1 MQTRRN
7 PGLGPLSYSD
17 IVARLAVQV
26 LRRKRLS
33 VQRVP
38 HELER
43 LLSVTALMTD
53 SVIACDAC
61 GQMVYANFAAEN
73 LFGEIDLEKNSM
85 DDCPEAFGIFDCQGL
100 RMLDPHELP
109 LAQAAYEGKV
119 VRVNLLVR
127 LDEDASSPVE
137 ATAFPV
143 LDRKGRQ
150 VGAMMVCRCIDADAR
165 PERVTHL
172 A

>member
-1 MQTRRN
+1 MYLTERE
-7 PGLGPLSYSD
+7 
-17 IVARLAVQV
+17 RLRVQKV
-26 LRRKRLS
+26 SR
-33 VQRVP
+33 
-38 HELER
+38 ELER
-43 LLSVTALMTD
+43 LFTVTALMTD

-61 GQMVYANFAAEN
+61 GQMVYANFAART
-73 LFGEIDLEKNSM
+73 LFGEIDMEKNSM
-85 DDCPEAFGIFDCQGL
+85 DDCPEALGIFDCYGA
-100 RMLDPHELP
+100 RMLEPQELP
-109 LAQAAYEGKV
+109 LAQAAYEGKT

-127 LDEDASSPVE
+127 QERTSSPVE

-150 VGAMMVCRCIDADAR
+150 IGAMMVCRCLGAFTE

>member
-1 MQTRRN
+1 M
-7 PGLGPLSYSD
+7 
-17 IVARLAVQV
+17 
-26 LRRKRLS
+26 
-33 VQRVP
+33 QRVSR
-38 HELER
+38 ELER

-61 GQMVYANFAAEN
+61 GQMVYANFAAEK

-85 DDCPEAFGIFDCQGL
+85 DDCPEAFGIFDCQGE

-119 VRVNLLVR
+119 VQVNLLVR
-127 LDEDASSPVE
+127 QDEASSPVE

-150 VGAMMVCRCIDADAR
+150 VGAMMVCRCLDAFAR

>member
-1 MQTRRN
+1 MHKVSR
-7 PGLGPLSYSD
+7 
-17 IVARLAVQV
+17 
-26 LRRKRLS
+26 
-33 VQRVP
+33 
-38 HELER
+38 ELER
-43 LLSVTALMTD
+43 LLTVTALMTD

-61 GQMVYANFAAEN
+61 GQMVYANFAAKT
-73 LFGEIDLEKNSM
+73 LFGEIDMDKNSM
-85 DDCPEAFGIFDCQGL
+85 EDCPEAFGIFDYHGE
-100 RMLDPHELP
+100 RMLDPQEMP

-127 LDEDASSPVE
+127 QEDASSPVE

-150 VGAMMVCRCIDADAR
+150 IGAMMVCRCLGSFPDSGRA
-165 PERVTHL
+165 TLL

>member
-1 MQTRRN
+1 MK
-7 PGLGPLSYSD
+7 GF
-17 IVARLAVQV
+17 
-26 LRRKRLS
+26 S
-33 VQRVP
+33 VQSVSC
-38 HELER
+38 ELER

-61 GQMVYANFAAEN
+61 GQMVYANFAAKS
-73 LFGEIDLEKNSM
+73 LFGEIDMSKNSM
-85 DDCPEAFGIFDCQGL
+85 EDCPEVFGIFDYHGE
-100 RMLDPHELP
+100 RMLDPQEMP

-127 LDEDASSPVE
+127 QEETASAVE

-143 LDRKGRQ
+143 LDCKGRQ
-150 VGAMMVCRCIDADAR
+150 VGAMMICRSLGSIEEPGRA
-165 PERVTHL
+165 THL